1 MSTKYIQT
9 LINSNLY
16 PEPKI
21 YKLVVQNSVFGIR
34 HHTNTM
40 SYSFYMLRRAHS
52 INFFHRKK
60 KKPADSVL
68 NKYY

>member
-40 SYSFYMLRRAHS
+40 RLLILHVKEST
-52 INFFHRKK
+52 
-60 KKPADSVL
+60 
-68 NKYY
+68 